1 MRYLPFISL
10 SKMQPLHLVWFKR
23 DLRVTD
29 HRPLLEASSD
39 RNVLCF
45 YVFEP
50 EILESREY
58 AAHHHRFILESL
70 EELQVSLRKLQSGL
84 TLLQGEMVQ
93 VLSDLHQHHG
103 VASLRSHAET
113 GNGITYRR
121 DQRVAEW
128 CRTHGVPWH
137 EYRQDGVVRRLRNR
151 NGWSA
156 RWEKHMAQETAPSPK
171 AIRGPRIHGIHLSEA
186 AQLTGIQP
194 STVQDAQR
202 GGQSQALATLDS
214 FLHQRSVHYR
224 SDMSSPEEGWTG
236 CSRLSPYLAW
246 GCLSMKT
253 VTQAARSR
261 RETLKAQR
269 ASGEGIPSTW
279 VPSIRS
285 FESRLRW
292 HCHFMQKLEDE
303 PELEFHNL
311 CRSYDG
317 MREDTF
323 NASYFERWKEGLT
336 GYPMVD
342 ACMRALRHTGW
353 LNFRMRAMM
362 ASFSSYHLWLHWRE
376 PAMYLG
382 GLFLDFEP
390 GIHFSQFQMQSG
402 TTGINTIRIYSP
414 AKQARDQDP
423 QGTFIRRWV
432 PELEGVPLSYLAEP
446 HLMTLDQQDQAGC
459 LIGKD
464 YPRPVVEHATAYR
477 EARQKLA
484 AFRNRAETRQEAKAV
499 FLKHGSRKGRR
510 DPIPKTGRSPS
521 NEQQPLLI

>member
-1 MRYLPFISL
+1 MVCHGTNTDRT
-10 SKMQPLHLVWFKR
+10 VWFV
-23 DLRVTD
+23 DSET
-29 HRPLLEASSD
+29 
-39 RNVLCF
+39 
-45 YVFEP
+45 
-50 EILESREY
+50 
-58 AAHHHRFILESL
+58 
-70 EELQVSLRKLQSGL
+70 
-84 TLLQGEMVQ
+84 EMVG
-93 VLSDLHQHHG
+93 LPAG
-103 VASLRSHAET
+103 KNT
-113 GNGITYRR
+113 
-121 DQRVAEW
+121 
-128 CRTHGVPWH
+128 WH
-137 EYRQDGVVRRLRNR
+137 RRLPPLPRR
-151 NGWSA
+151 YV
-156 RWEKHMAQETAPSPK
+156 
-171 AIRGPRIHGIHLSEA
+171 IRRLRIHGIHPSEA

-317 MREDTF
+317 MREDAF

-353 LNFRMRAMM
+353 LNFRMRHDGFLFQLSPL
-362 ASFSSYHLWLHWRE
+362 ASLEGNR
-376 PAMYLG
+376 PYLG
-382 GLFLDFEP
+382 GLFPDFEP

-402 TTGINTIRIYSP
+402 TTASIRFESTSP

-423 QGTFIRRWV
+423 Q
-432 PELEGVPLSYLAEP
+432 EP
-446 HLMTLDQQDQAGC
+446 SFHSTC
-459 LIGKD
+459 C
-464 YPRPVVEHATAYR
+464 P
-477 EARQKLA
+477 
-484 AFRNRAETRQEAKAV
+484 
-499 FLKHGSRKGRR
+499 
-510 DPIPKTGRSPS
+510 
-521 NEQQPLLI
+521 